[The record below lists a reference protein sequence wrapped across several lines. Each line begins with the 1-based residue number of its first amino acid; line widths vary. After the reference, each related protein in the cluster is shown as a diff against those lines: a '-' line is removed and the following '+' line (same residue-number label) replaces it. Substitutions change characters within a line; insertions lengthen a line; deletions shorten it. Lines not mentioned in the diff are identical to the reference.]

1 MILFT
6 CFLFVFPFLEQLL
19 YEDVPALLAD
29 LKRERASHEMTT
41 VRHPHG
47 RKEQAKEEKRPSN
60 GFSQQSTWGPLELLQ
75 QPRP

>member
-47 RKEQAKEEKRPSN
+47 RKEQAKEEN
-60 GFSQQSTWGPLELLQ
+60 VLQ
-75 QPRP
+75 TDFPNKAPGDR